1 MGGIGTG
8 GFVLLACGGF
18 AAGLLV
24 LAIFGRK
31 MGRGEGPDRMAI
43 RRYRDQQGQVS
54 SWSIY
59 DELEGLIE
67 QEKARGN

>member
-1 MGGIGTG
+1 MGWTGISGL
-8 GFVLLACGGF
+8 VLLGCVAF
-18 AAGLLV
+18 AAGLL

-54 SWSIY
+54 SWSTY

>member
-8 GFVLLACGGF
+8 GLALLGCVAF
-18 AAGLLV
+18 AAGLLL
-24 LAIFGRK
+24 LAICWRK

-54 SWSIY
+54 SWSTY